1 MIKVEYVLTREDG
14 VEIHRHF
21 SDDNRYIIQQETGI
35 VYEYAEDVT
44 PCPYT
49 YVEGDYFEW
58 YIDEQLQINF
68 SDEKIEAAISGA
80 TNTTTTTVDWDE
92 VDSKIIS

>member
-1 MIKVEYVLTREDG
+1 MCPVCLSIPGR
-14 VEIHRHF
+14 IHRHF

-35 VYEYAEDVT
+35 VYEYAEDIT

-58 YIDEQLQINF
+58 YIVF
-68 SDEKIEAAISGA
+68 HC
-80 TNTTTTTVDWDE
+80 TY
-92 VDSKIIS
+92 IIIFPFIVIIKY

>member
-21 SDDNRYIIQQETGI
+21 SDDHRYIIQQETGI
-35 VYEYAEDVT
+35 VYESAEDIT
-44 PCPYT
+44 PCKYT
-49 YVEGDYFEW
+49 YIEGDYFEW
-58 YIDEQLQINF
+58 YIDEQIALNF

-80 TNTTTTTVDWDE
+80 TNTTVTTID
-92 VDSKIIS
+92 